1 MKNKKLIYF
10 LIPLVLL
17 IWGLII
23 FRIIKQIHH
32 SQKPAI
38 DNTSYSKNNN
48 PGPDPDSSA
57 LILKYHDPFL
67 HGITFKIYDSGK
79 SDNLFSNNSNLTT
92 VTKAP
97 VNFPNTRY
105 SGFVINS
112 KNKQKLGLL
121 KIDNKDF
128 LVQEGDVVS
137 GEKIIRLHADSV
149 IISFKK
155 AKKTFLRD

>member
-1 MKNKKLIYF
+1 MKNKKLIYI

-17 IWGLII
+17 IWGLIVI
-23 FRIIKQIHH
+23 RIIKQIHH
-32 SQKPAI
+32 SQKPAME
-38 DNTSYSKNNN
+38 NASYSKNNN
-48 PGPDPDSSA
+48 PGPVADSSA
-57 LILKYHDPFL
+57 LILKYRDPFL
-67 HGITFKIYDSGK
+67 HGFIRKSSDSGR

-97 VNFPNTRY
+97 VSFPNTGY
-105 SGFVINS
+105 SGLVINS

-128 LVQEGDVVS
+128 LVQEGDLVS

-155 AKKTFLRD
+155 TKKTFFRD